1 MEKSRI
7 LIIGGTGHIGKHI
20 VTASVRLG
28 HLTVVLTRDSSPSDP
43 AKAQLIKSFADS
55 GAALIKKGR
64 PGAVVRAVSLSHQV
78 MGSKQPLRRFAGEGF
93 LRFSLPQT
101 PLISEPPALG
111 LPPLGD
117 VSDHG
122 SLVKAVKSADIVIS
136 AVGPHQVG
144 EQTRIIAAIKEAGN
158 VKVDNDHSV
167 YVPTQQLPVP
177 LDILLSIG
185 HAVYIKGEHK
195 FKIDPSSG
203 VDAGEL
209 YPDVKYTTVDDYLN
223 RLL

>member
-158 VKVDNDHSV
+158 VKNFRSRWTS
-167 YVPTQQLPVP
+167 YCQLGMRCTSRGN
-177 LDILLSIG
+177 I
-185 HAVYIKGEHK
+185 
-195 FKIDPSSG
+195 SSRSTHRRG
-203 VDAGEL
+203 WTPASC
-209 YPDVKYTTVDDYLN
+209 TRT
-223 RLL
+223 